1 MFKHNICGN
10 QLEVLDCMLDSPNFL
25 SLEGFTSLRCPL
37 VSTYSKDAAAGVRCG
52 EVAEELGRGAPLEDL
67 NGT

>member
-10 QLEVLDCMLDSPNFL
+10 QLELSNYMPDSPNFL
-25 SLEGFTSLRCPL
+25 APECFASLRFPP
-37 VSTYSKDAAAGVRCG
+37 VSASSKDAAAGVRCG
-52 EVAEELGRGAPLEDL
+52 EVVVEPGRGAPLEDL